1 MVLSYSYKHNFKIN
15 KYIHTMEPTKINQ
28 YKFSIYNKA
37 ILEYETDSSESSSD
51 RDTIYSNE
59 TQDEDQEYED
69 QEYEDQ
75 EYEDQDQDKNLYIP
89 DNVKFYEKKNF
100 IAYLTPAKRE
110 TIDDNDLYYLAAS
123 AIYSEYIS
131 DKEYVEYNDDNDEFV
146 CFVDNIEQDANEYI
160 TDMGMP
166 YRWSHCGPTVLAKW
180 QE

>member
-1 MVLSYSYKHNFKIN
+1 
-15 KYIHTMEPTKINQ
+15 MEPTTKINQ

-37 ILEYETDSSESSSD
+37 ILECETDSSENSSD

-59 TQDEDQEYED
+59 NEDQDKDEDQ
-69 QEYEDQ
+69 
-75 EYEDQDQDKNLYIP
+75 QDKNIYIP

-110 TIDDNDLYYLAAS
+110 TIDDNDLYYLASS

-146 CFVDNIEQDANEYI
+146 CFVDNVEQDANEYI
-160 TDMGMP
+160 NEMGMP
-166 YRWSHCGPTVLAKW
+166 YRWSHCGPPALAKW
-180 QE
+180 HE

>member
-1 MVLSYSYKHNFKIN
+1 
-15 KYIHTMEPTKINQ
+15 MEPNQSTKINQ

-51 RDTIYSNE
+51 RDTIYSKE
-59 TQDEDQEYED
+59 DEDQEDED
-69 QEYEDQ
+69 QEDEDQ
-75 EYEDQDQDKNLYIP
+75 EHQKQIYIP

-100 IAYLTPAKRE
+100 IAYLTQAKKE
-110 TIDDNDLYYLAAS
+110 TIDDNDLYYLASS

-146 CFVDNIEQDANEYI
+146 CFVDNVEQDANEYI

-166 YRWSHCGPTVLAKW
+166 YRWSHCGPPALAKW

>member
-59 TQDEDQEYED
+59 TQDEDQEDED
-69 QEYEDQ
+69 QED
-75 EYEDQDQDKNLYIP
+75 EDQDQDKNLYIP

-100 IAYLTPAKRE
+100 IAHLTPAKRE

-160 TDMGMP
+160 TYMGMP
-166 YRWSHCGPTVLAKW
+166 YRWSHCGPTALAKW

>member
-1 MVLSYSYKHNFKIN
+1 
-15 KYIHTMEPTKINQ
+15 MEPTKINQ

-37 ILEYETDSSESSSD
+37 ILEYETDSSESISD
-51 RDTIYSNE
+51 RDAIYSNE
-59 TQDEDQEYED
+59 TQDDDQEDEN
-69 QEYEDQ
+69 QQ
-75 EYEDQDQDKNLYIP
+75 HQKQIYIP

-146 CFVDNIEQDANEYI
+146 CFVDNVEQYANEYI

-166 YRWSHCGPTVLAKW
+166 YRWSHCGPTALAKW